1 VVLIGVILAVI
12 VLGGALIYAL
22 ARWRSHD
29 DDHSV
34 DHYHRQLHTLEEIR
48 THPREDSNGRSE
60 EAYPA
65 STFKVSSNV
74 RLTESGGPVS
84 PPPVPPPVPLGEDPV
99 RFEDS
104 AIESLPSASAVRR
117 QERDMEAI
125 NHRPRRLAAPLA
137 AVAVVGVLIAVLIV
151 AGTHSKTPHHGNA
164 VTTTTAP
171 HHSGSTRH
179 QTTSTTAATT
189 TTTAPSAVSA
199 PQSTSTQAATY
210 KVAAASYS
218 LNLVATGGE
227 CWVQATTPSG
237 SVLFSNVLTAG
248 QSHAIAA
255 TGPLTV
261 VAGAPGSFAATVDG
275 AAVSLPPGAQAP
287 FTLSFVPA

>member
-1 VVLIGVILAVI
+1 M
-12 VLGGALIYAL
+12 
-22 ARWRSHD
+22 
-29 DDHSV
+29 
-34 DHYHRQLHTLEEIR
+34 
-48 THPREDSNGRSE
+48 
-60 EAYPA
+60 
-65 STFKVSSNV
+65 
-74 RLTESGGPVS
+74 
-84 PPPVPPPVPLGEDPV
+84 
-99 RFEDS
+99 RFEES
-104 AIESLPSASAVRR
+104 ATEPLPSASAVRR

-151 AGTHSKTPHHGNA
+151 AGTHSKTPHHGTA

-171 HHSGSTRH
+171 GHSGSTGH

-189 TTTAPSAVSA
+189 TTTAPPAVSA
-199 PQSTSTQAATY
+199 PQSTSAQAATY
-210 KVAAASYS
+210 KVAVANYS
-218 LNLVATGGE
+218 LNLAATGGE
-227 CWVQATTPSG
+227 CWVQATAPGG
-237 SVLFSNVLTAG
+237 SVVFSNVLAAG